1 MIFLSEIVEEIR
13 SDLNSGMG
21 YNDSRFDD
29 EYLETKIHSARATLI
44 GQYMIK
50 VGKFINDAWVQ
61 TLDISFETRE
71 KNCDVISFECPNVIS
86 VDGQNDGFVYV
97 GHANGLKPFVRI
109 RKGYSTLTRHS
120 LFLKKKEIMW
130 DYKHLEQ
137 NAMVLQFY
145 NNANLTYIM
154 VRAMFNNPTTIPN
167 FDKTIDHYPVDSNL
181 KREIVDLVTG
191 DLIRKTQRPVEI
203 TNTNQTEIP
212 R

>member
-61 TLDISFETRE
+61 TLDISFKTRE
-71 KNCDVISFECPNVIS
+71 KNCTVISFECPNVIS

-145 NNANLTYIM
+145 NNTHLTYVM

>member
-71 KNCDVISFECPNVIS
+71 KNCTVISFECPNVIS

-145 NNANLTYIM
+145 NNTHLTYVM

>member
-1 MIFLSEIVEEIR
+1 MILLSEIVEEIR

-21 YNDSRFDD
+21 YNDSRWDD

-71 KNCDVISFECPNVIS
+71 KDCAVITFECPNVIS

-97 GHANGLKPFVRI
+97 GHADGLKPFVRI

-120 LFLKKKEIMW
+120 LFASKKEVMW

-137 NAMVLQFY
+137 NTMVLQFY
-145 NNANLTYIM
+145 NNTHLTYVM

-181 KREIVDLVTG
+181 KREIVELVTA
-191 DLIRKTQRPVEI
+191 DLMRKTQRPVEI
-203 TNTNQTEIP
+203 TNTNQSEIP

>member
-21 YNDSRFDD
+21 YNDSRWDD
-29 EYLETKIHSARATLI
+29 QYLETKIHNARATLI

-71 KNCDVISFECPNVIS
+71 KDCAVITFECPNVIS

-97 GHANGLKPFVRI
+97 GHTDGLKPFVRI

-120 LFLKKKEIMW
+120 LFAKKKEVMW

-137 NAMVLQFY
+137 NAMVLQFF
-145 NNANLTYIM
+145 NNTHLVYVM
-154 VRAMFNNPTTIPN
+154 VRAMFNNPTTTPN

-181 KREIVDLVTG
+181 KREIVELVTG
-191 DLIRKTQRPVEI
+191 DLMRKTQRPVEI
-203 TNTNQTEIP
+203 SNTNQTEIP

>member
-21 YNDSRFDD
+21 YNDSRWDD

-71 KNCDVISFECPNVIS
+71 KDCAVITFECPNVIS

-97 GHANGLKPFVRI
+97 GHADGLKPFVRI

-120 LFLKKKEIMW
+120 LFAKKKEVMW

-137 NAMVLQFY
+137 NTM
-145 NNANLTYIM
+145 
-154 VRAMFNNPTTIPN
+154 
-167 FDKTIDHYPVDSNL
+167 
-181 KREIVDLVTG
+181 VDL
-191 DLIRKTQRPVEI
+191 
-203 TNTNQTEIP
+203 
-212 R
+212 

>member
-29 EYLETKIHSARATLI
+29 EYLETKIHNARATLI

-50 VGKFINDAWVQ
+50 IGKFINDAWVQ

-71 KNCDVISFECPNVIS
+71 KDCAVITFECPNVIS
-86 VDGQNDGFVYV
+86 VDAHNDGFVYV
-97 GHANGLKPFVRI
+97 GHADGLKPFVRI

-120 LFLKKKEIMW
+120 LFAKKTEVMW

-145 NNANLTYIM
+145 NNTRLTYVM

-181 KREIVDLVTG
+181 KREIVELVTG

-203 TNTNQTEIP
+203 SNNNQTEIP